1 METTETRSY
10 YNDSNGISL
19 NVNIGYLAPGHI
31 LEGHTVLITGGNKGI
46 GLESAKACAAQG
58 AKVII
63 TARKKEA
70 LDDALSEIKA
80 ICPEAICAGV
90 LLDITDFDSFERVI
104 AEAEAIYG
112 PIDCLVNNAGISL
125 REGDFLNVTLE
136 SWDRQFD
143 TNLKG
148 PFFFTQHWMRRYQAL
163 NLHSGRII
171 LIGSDTSGMGNSTPY
186 GLTKNCLASL
196 TVGLAKKCITQGIR
210 INTICPGTTMT
221 DMATYTNGEFCR
233 ETTLGNRVLYP
244 REIAETVLFLLSD
257 QSACISGMIIGCT
270 ESNICFNN
278 VERELETN
286 P

>member
-1 METTETRSY
+1 METVSRSY
-10 YNDSNGISL
+10 INDTNGINL
-19 NVNIGYLAPGHI
+19 HVNIGYLAKGEI
-31 LEGHTVLITGGNKGI
+31 LSGHTVLVTGGNKGI
-46 GLESAKACAAQG
+46 GLETARACLAQG
-58 AKVII
+58 ANVII
-63 TARKKEA
+63 TARRQEA
-70 LDDALSEIKA
+70 LDAALADLKADVSESA
-80 ICPEAICAGV
+80 PVSGV
-90 LLDITDFDSFERVI
+90 LLDITDLDSFTKVL
-104 AEAEAIYG
+104 AQAEAIYG

-125 REGDFLNVTLE
+125 REGDFLNVTPD
-136 SWDRQFD
+136 SWDRQFN

-148 PFFFTQHWMRRYQAL
+148 PFFLTQEWMRLYEKHGLR
-163 NLHSGRII
+163 SGRII
-171 LIGSDTSGMGNSTPY
+171 FIGSDTSGMGNSTPY

-233 ETTLGNRVLYP
+233 ETTQGKRVLYA
-244 REIAETVLFLLSD
+244 REIAETALFLLSD
-257 QSACISGMIIGCT
+257 QSSCISGMIIGAT